1 MAASNPPQSTSGSVQ
16 TAGRARIPSCESAA
30 IIGRSSSA
38 RSGKPAWVTR
48 ATFRGRGSPLMQAH
62 SPEIGGGESFGTWLL
77 QPDALRGLGG
87 EARLRALL
95 EHPVEPSEGDAAT
108 PTVELFEEPAAPQ
121 RPRSGS

>member
-1 MAASNPPQSTSGSVQ
+1 
-16 TAGRARIPSCESAA
+16 
-30 IIGRSSSA
+30 
-38 RSGKPAWVTR
+38 
-48 ATFRGRGSPLMQAH
+48 MQAH
-62 SPEIGGGESFGTWLL
+62 SPETGGGESSGTWLL

-121 RPRSGS
+121 RPVRDDSSRARQRRQWLSHPARNWRAAASATTG